1 MRFMKIKSII
11 TAIALVA
18 FSVTS
23 CDKYLEEKLVS
34 DVAPQSYYSN
44 AAGIED
50 AVEATYS
57 FMKYIWTNERSFSL
71 TTFGTDTHTNGADGG
86 YKPFNSYGGEL
97 ASSVDI
103 LQQVWDNL
111 YRGIN
116 QANAVIER
124 APLVTD
130 MAATTVAI
138 RVAEAKFLRAL
149 YHFYLVRT
157 WGPVPLHLEEIKE
170 ALVKDAPATEVAI
183 YDAIVKDL
191 EEATADGALPVAAP
205 AQYGRAWR
213 APAEFLLGQVLATRS
228 YRSYAKSDDASRS
241 EALFTRVI
249 TLYGYQLEPS
259 LGSLFNQDNQ
269 KNKEVIFAIQYST
282 DAVLNGPEGNRGHL
296 YFLFEYDTQ
305 PGMIRDIQN
314 GRPFKRFR
322 PTQFLLNLYGANR
335 ANDTRYEHSYK
346 HVWYSNNANSIPKW
360 TQAEVD
366 AGGKNANGSNAVV
379 GQLKYAVGDTCMFI
393 PGPGNE
399 AKWTAA
405 QKLKTRYRVWTTAD
419 FNEKIFPTLAKHID
433 PKRPTIQWE
442 AGSRDMFLM
451 RLADAHLMR
460 AEMRLKQGN
469 TVDAAADV
477 NVIRTRSARPG
488 RVAENQVTPD
498 QITLDFLL
506 DERAMEFD
514 GEQFRWFDLTRTNK
528 LLERAVKN
536 PQVTGIKPHH
546 VRRPIPQTQ
555 IDRTQGG
562 YPQNCGYPNGPAT
575 CPGG

>member
-1 MRFMKIKSII
+1 MKIKAIL

-18 FSVTS
+18 LSVTS
-23 CDKYLEEKLVS
+23 CDKYLDEKLVS
-34 DVAPQSYYSN
+34 DVAPTSYYSN

-124 APLVTD
+124 APLVAD
-130 MAATTVAI
+130 MTAANIAI

-157 WGPVPLHLEEIKE
+157 WGAVPLHLEEIKE
-170 ALVKDAPATEVAI
+170 ALVKDSPSTEVAI
-183 YDAIVKDL
+183 YDAIVADL
-191 EEATADGALPVAAP
+191 EAALAEGSLPATAP

-228 YRSYAKSDDASRS
+228 YRSYAKSDDASRA
-241 EALFTRVI
+241 EALFSGVI
-249 TLYGYQLEPS
+249 TKYNFVLEPS
-259 LGSLFNQDNQ
+259 LQTLFNQDNQ

-322 PTQFLLNLYGANR
+322 PTQFLQDLYGQNR
-335 ANDTRYEHSYK
+335 ANDMRYDYSYK
-346 HVWYSNNANSIPKW
+346 HVWYCNNPGSIPKW

-366 AGGKNANGSNAVV
+366 AGGKNANGSPAVKD
-379 GQLKYAVGDTCMFI
+379 QPKYALGDTAMFI

-405 QKLKTRYRVWTTAD
+405 QKLKTRYRVWTTPD
-419 FNEKIFPTLAKHID
+419 FNEKIFPTLSKHID

-442 AGSRDMFLM
+442 PGSRDMFLM
-451 RLADAHLMR
+451 RLADAYLMR
-460 AEMRLKQGN
+460 AEMRLKQGKLA
-469 TVDAAADV
+469 DAAADV
-477 NVIRTRSARPG
+477 NVIRTRSARTG
-488 RVAENQVTPD
+488 RLAENQVTEG

-528 LLERAVKN
+528 LVERAKKN
-536 PQVTGIKPHH
+536 PQVTGIKDHH

-555 IDRTQGG
+555 IDRSQGG
-562 YPQNCGYPNGPAT
+562 YPQNCGYPGGAPT
-575 CPGG
+575 CSGG

>member
-1 MRFMKIKSII
+1 MKIKSIVL
-11 TAIALVA
+11 AIALVA

-34 DVAPQSYYSN
+34 DVAPTSYYSN

-71 TTFGTDTHTNGADGG
+71 TTFGTDVHTNGADGG
-86 YKPFNSYGGEL
+86 YKMFNYYDNTL
-97 ASSVDI
+97 ASDRDI

-111 YRGIN
+111 FRAIN

-130 MAATTVAI
+130 MPAATITI
-138 RVAEAKFLRAL
+138 RQAEARFLRAL
-149 YHFYLVRT
+149 YYFYLVRT
-157 WGPVPLHLEEIKE
+157 WGGVPLHLEEIKE
-170 ALVKDAPATEVAI
+170 PLVKDAPATEVAI
-183 YDAIVKDL
+183 YDAIVADVEFAIANL
-191 EEATADGALPVAAP
+191 PATAP
-205 AQYGRAWR
+205 AQYGRAWK

-241 EALFTRVI
+241 ETLFSSVI
-249 TLYGYQLEPS
+249 ANYGFALEPG
-259 LGSLFNQDNQ
+259 LDRLFNQDNQ
-269 KNKEVIFAIQYST
+269 KNKEVVFAIQYAS
-282 DAVLNGPEGNRGHL
+282 DPILNGPEGNRGHL

-305 PGMIRDIQN
+305 PGMIRDIAN

-322 PTQFLLNLYGANR
+322 PTKYLLDLYAANR
-335 ANDTRYEHSYK
+335 ANDLRYDQSYK
-346 HVWYSNNANSIPKW
+346 HVWISNNAGSIPSF

-366 AGGKNANGSNAVV
+366 AGAKTATGAPATL
-379 GQLKYAVGDTCMFI
+379 GQKKYAVGDTCMFI

-442 AGSRDMFLM
+442 PGSRDMFLM
-451 RLADAHLMR
+451 RLADAYLMR
-460 AEMRLKQGN
+460 AEMRLKQSKLPE
-469 TVDAAADV
+469 AAADV

-488 RVAENQVTPD
+488 RVAENQVTAG

-528 LLERAVKN
+528 LVERAKLN
-536 PQVTGIKPHH
+536 PQVTGIKDFH

-555 IDRTQGG
+555 IDRSQGG
-562 YPQNCGYPNGPAT
+562 YPQNCGYPNGPTT
-575 CPGG
+575 CSGG

>member
-1 MRFMKIKSII
+1 MKKIKII
-11 TAIALVA
+11 TTTIALVA
-18 FSVTS
+18 LSVTS
-23 CDKYLEEKLVS
+23 CDKFLEEKLVS
-34 DVAPQSYYSN
+34 DAAPQSYYSN

-71 TTFGTDTHTNGADGG
+71 TTFGTDVHTNGADGG
-86 YKPFNSYGGEL
+86 YKYFNYYDAQLTS
-97 ASSVDI
+97 AADI

-111 YRGIN
+111 FRGIN

-124 APLVTD
+124 APLVPD
-130 MAATTVAI
+130 MPAATIAT

-149 YHFYLVRT
+149 YNFYLVRT
-157 WGPVPLHLEEIKE
+157 WGAVPLHLEEVKE
-170 ALVKDAPATEVAI
+170 PLVKDTPATEVAI
-183 YDAIVKDL
+183 YDAIVADL
-191 EEATADGALPVAAP
+191 EAAIADGALPTAAP
-205 AQYGRAWR
+205 GQYGRAWR
-213 APAEFLLGQVLATRS
+213 APGEFLLGQVLATRA
-228 YRSYAKSDDASRS
+228 YKSYAKPDDASRA
-241 EALFTRVI
+241 EGLFTKVI
-249 TLYGYQLEPS
+249 TGYNFALEPS
-259 LGSLFNQDNQ
+259 LASLFNQDNQ
-269 KNKEVIFAIQYST
+269 KNKEVIFAIQYSS

-322 PTQFLLNLYGANR
+322 PTKFLLDLYGANR
-335 ANDTRYEHSYK
+335 ANDMRYEHSYK
-346 HVWYSNNANSIPKW
+346 HVWYCNNPNSIPKW

-366 AGGKNANGSNAVV
+366 AGGKTASGAAAKAGDPKFS
-379 GQLKYAVGDTCMFI
+379 VGDTAMFI

-405 QKLKTRYRVWTTAD
+405 QKLKTRYRVWTTPD

-442 AGSRDMFLM
+442 QGSRDMFLM
-451 RLADAHLMR
+451 RLADAYLLR
-460 AEMRLKQGN
+460 AEMRLMQGN
-469 TVDAAADV
+469 TTGAAADV

-488 RVAENQVTPD
+488 RVAENQVTPA

-528 LLERAVKN
+528 LLERAPKN
-536 PQVTGIKPHH
+536 PQVTSIKPHH

-555 IDRTQGG
+555 IDRSQGG
-562 YPQNCGYPNGPAT
+562 YPQNCGYPGGPACT
-575 CPGG
+575 GG